1 MNSFFLQSMLRSALI
16 GTIAV
21 GFLASRPGA
30 IVPSSGPAPDENRFT
45 KVVLADKLDEPM
57 EMALLK
63 DGRVLFIERKGALK
77 YYDPATK
84 QISQIAT
91 IPVNTKYTNK
101 QGQVREAEEGL
112 MGLIQDPNF
121 EQNHWIYMYYADPNQ
136 PKHVLGRWELRGNE
150 LIEASKKIVLEVTT
164 QREECCHTGGGM
176 VFDDRGNLFL
186 TVGNNT
192 SNSNSDGYAPLDER
206 PGQSIWDD
214 QRGAANTNDLRGKIL
229 RIHPEA
235 NGTYSIPDGNLF
247 PKGTATGKTRPEI
260 YTMGHRNPWRP
271 SIDSKTGYLYWG
283 EVGPDASDDSEK
295 GPRGYDEFNQA
306 KGPGF
311 FGWPYFI
318 GNNISYSDYDF
329 ETKKVGPKFDP
340 AHPVNESPNNTGLRE
355 LPPAQGAMIW
365 YPYGAST
372 EFPMVGV
379 SGRSATGGPVFRK
392 ANFKNAKRPFPDYY
406 EGKWLIVEFMRG
418 WIMAVTMDDQGNYKS
433 MERLMPGESF
443 QSAIDMD
450 FAPDGD
456 LYVLEYG
463 SAWFRGNDNARL
475 VKIEYNAGN
484 RKPIVQASADKT
496 SGAVPF
502 KATFSS
508 AGTKDYDG
516 DALKYTWAITG
527 KGAAA
532 RVFTQPNPTVTFDK
546 PGTYQATLTVTD
558 AKGEKNSQ
566 SLTIKAGNEPPTVA
580 FDIVKGNKTFFFPN
594 RPIEYAVAVN
604 DKEDGTLASGKIN
617 PAQVAVN
624 IDYLATG
631 YDPIEMAQNQR
642 GAEASAR
649 FATGQRLINASDC
662 KACHISD
669 KKSVGPSYLDIAGK
683 YKGDAAAV
691 ARLSKK
697 VISGGGGVWGDHAM
711 SAHPQLS
718 DADATAMVNYIMS
731 MGEKPT
737 AAKSMPVNG
746 NYLPAI
752 PAGEKDNGTFVLR
765 AAYTDRGTKVQPA
778 LMGEH
783 TIYLRHPEVNPE
795 KADVSKGTQLFITPS
810 RSFYMTGDGSYLGY
824 KQVDLTGISQ
834 IEVSAMAMS
843 RVGAT
848 GGRVEIR
855 LDSPTGQLIGQT
867 PAVEVRNPT
876 VGAPPAATTTAQGTT
891 ATSAPTATSTPPSST
906 TAAPAGGM
914 AGMMRR
920 MSQRVQAKL
929 VPTSGQHDIYL
940 VFKNPTAKPDQILM
954 QVNSIQF
961 IPTP

>member
-1 MNSFFLQSMLRSALI
+1 MRSFAFQSLVKPTLI
-16 GTIAV
+16 GALAV
-21 GFLASRPGA
+21 AFLAYRP
-30 IVPSSGPAPDENRFT
+30 VNNQTSDTPPDENRFT
-45 KVVLADKLDEPM
+45 KVVLTEKLDEPM

-84 QISQIAT
+84 QVNLIAT

-101 QGQVREAEEGL
+101 QGVVREAEEGL
-112 MGLIQDPNF
+112 MGLIEDPNF
-121 EQNHWIYMYYADPNQ
+121 EQNHWIYMYYADPTVA
-136 PKHVLGRWELRGNE
+136 KHVLARWELRGNE
-150 LIEASKKIVLEVTT
+150 LVESSKKIMLEVPT

-186 TVGNNT
+186 TTGNNT
-192 SNSNSDGYAPLDER
+192 SNSNSDGYAPIDER
-206 PGQSIWDD
+206 PGQSTWDD

-247 PKGTATGKTRPEI
+247 AKGSPKTRPEI

-283 EVGPDASDDSEK
+283 EVGPDASDDSER

-318 GNNISYSDYDF
+318 GNNIPYSDYDF

-355 LPPAQGAMIW
+355 LPPATPAMIW
-365 YPYGAST
+365 YPYGTST

-392 ANFKNAKRPFPDYY
+392 ADFKNAKRPFPDYY

-418 WIMAVTMDDQGNYKS
+418 WIMAVTMDDQGNYKA
-433 MERLMPGESF
+433 MERFLPNESF
-443 QSAIDMD
+443 QSAIDIG

-463 SAWFRGNDNARL
+463 SAWFRGNDNARI

-484 RKPIVQASADKT
+484 RKPIVQVAADKT

-502 KATFSS
+502 KTVLSS

-516 DALKYTWAITG
+516 DALKYEWKITG
-527 KGAAA
+527 KGVPA
-532 RVFTQPNPTVTFDK
+532 RVLTQANPTVTFDK

-566 SLTIKAGNEPPTVA
+566 SIEIKAGNEPPKVA
-580 FDIVKGNKTFFFPN
+580 FDIVKGNKTFYFPN
-594 RPIEYAVAVN
+594 RPIEYAVSVT
-604 DKEDGTLASGKIN
+604 DKEDGSLANGKIN
-617 PAQVAVN
+617 PAQVAVS

-631 YDPIEMAQNQR
+631 YDPIEMSQNQR
-642 GAEASAR
+642 GVDASAR
-649 FATGQRLINASDC
+649 FATGQRLINGSDC
-662 KACHISD
+662 KACHMMD
-669 KKSVGPSYLDIAGK
+669 KKSVGPSYLDVAAK
-683 YKGDAAAV
+683 YKGDAGAV

-697 VISGGGGVWGDHAM
+697 VITGGGGVWGDHAM

-718 DADATAMVNYIMS
+718 EADATAMVNYILG
-731 MGEKPT
+731 MGDKPV
-737 AAKSMPVNG
+737 AAKSWPVKG
-746 NYLPAI
+746 EYLPTI
-752 PAGEKDNGTFVLR
+752 PAKEKDNGTFVLR
-765 AAYTDRGTKVQPA
+765 AAYTDRGTKAQPA
-778 LMGEH
+778 LMGEQ
-783 TIYLRHPEVNPE
+783 TVYLRNPGVNPE
-795 KADVSKGTQLFITPS
+795 KADVSKGTQLFTTPG
-810 RSFYMTGDGSYLGY
+810 RSFYMTGNDSYLGY
-824 KQVDLTGISQ
+824 KNIDLTGIAQ
-834 IEVSAMAMS
+834 IELGASAMS
-843 RVGAT
+843 RVGAA
-848 GGRVEIR
+848 GGTVEIR
-855 LDSPTGQLIGQT
+855 LDSPTGAVIGQS
-867 PAVEVRNPT
+867 PAIEVRNQTP
-876 VGAPPAATTTAQGTT
+876 GGGGGQARRIPP
-891 ATSAPTATSTPPSST
+891 
-906 TAAPAGGM
+906 
-914 AGMMRR
+914 
-920 MSQRVQAKL
+920 RVQVSL
-929 VPTSGQHDIYL
+929 TPTSGQHDVYL
-940 VFKNPTAKPDQILM
+940 VFKNPSAKSDQILM
-954 QVNSIQF
+954 QVNAIQF
-961 IPTP
+961 VPAP